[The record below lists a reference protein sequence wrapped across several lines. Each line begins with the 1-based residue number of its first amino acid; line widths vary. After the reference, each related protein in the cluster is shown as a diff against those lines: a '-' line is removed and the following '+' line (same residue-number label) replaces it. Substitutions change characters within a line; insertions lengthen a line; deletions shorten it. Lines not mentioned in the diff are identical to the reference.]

1 MLIPVIYPNGKHDLV
16 KDFLLTRL
24 IDDKSIVQFKRSS
37 GWVSTTAN
45 NVRRSERPLYDG
57 PKRRLLDSDD
67 SELPEI
73 F

>member
-16 KDFLLTRL
+16 KDFLLSRL

-45 NVRRSERPLYDG
+45 NIRRLDRTLYDG
-57 PKRRLLDSDD
+57 PKRRLLDSED
-67 SELPEI
+67 SETIEI